1 MGEWVFQ
8 HLSWR
13 NPTNPRMITKILHI
27 AAVGVKYSNRLEVIV
42 EHLHHITGLRQ
53 NFAILY

>member
-1 MGEWVFQ
+1 
-8 HLSWR
+8 
-13 NPTNPRMITKILHI
+13 MITKILHI
-27 AAVGVKYSNRLEVIV
+27 AAVGFKYSNRREVIV